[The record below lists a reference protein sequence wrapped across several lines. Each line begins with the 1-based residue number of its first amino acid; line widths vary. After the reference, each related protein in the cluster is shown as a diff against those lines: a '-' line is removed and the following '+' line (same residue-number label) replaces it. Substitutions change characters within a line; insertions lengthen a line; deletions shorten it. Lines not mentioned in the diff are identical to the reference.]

1 MALWAGLSR
10 AVLALYVVSVGL
22 SYEVA
27 VTLAGASA
35 GMAGSLSL
43 SVQVLSP
50 YGVCH
55 PPGEHSR
62 LVLKVAVFQEDK
74 S

>member
-1 MALWAGLSR
+1 MALWAGLSG

-22 SYEVA
+22 SCEVA
-27 VTLAGASA
+27 VRLAGASA

-43 SVQVLSP
+43 QVLSP

-55 PPGEHSR
+55 PPGDHSR
-62 LVLKVAVFQEDK
+62 LVLKVAVFQQDK